1 MYIGAV
7 SSLAI
12 MNKSVKFKNNL
23 IKLKMDIQDNKD
35 NDALLCSSDKKK
47 SRFLTLILKHI

>member
-35 NDALLCSSDKKK
+35 NDALLCSSDKK
-47 SRFLTLILKHI
+47 SLDSLH